1 MTRLNTVSAYLAA
14 ATFAAAAFA
23 APATAEEWPTR
34 PVRMLV
40 GFGPGGGTDLVAR
53 AVAEGLSDVLGQ
65 RFYVENRPGA
75 GGSIAA
81 DSVAKGAKDG
91 YTILMVSG
99 GHTVTAVMIK
109 ALGHDPV
116 KDFAPVG
123 MVANSAFV
131 IVAPKQF
138 EANDVPSLIALAKK
152 APKTLNVGTV
162 GVGSTPHFAS
172 AVFSEMAG
180 NQVNHIPYKITSET
194 IAALRRNELSY
205 AFELAHAVAGQVQ
218 AGEMKILATAGA
230 KRWPSLPDVPTIAES
245 GVPGYD
251 VVAWYGLLFAAGTPQ
266 AIIDRTHAA
275 LKKVLE
281 REDVRKQLQNVGAAI
296 NLTTPAELR
305 KHMEEEVARWREV
318 ARKANLEPK

>member
-1 MTRLNTVSAYLAA
+1 MTKFTKIAACLAIA
-14 ATFAAAAFA
+14 GAAFTAVPA
-23 APATAEEWPTR
+23 AAEEWPTR
-34 PVRMLV
+34 SVRMLV

-75 GGSIAA
+75 GGSLAA
-81 DSVAKGAKDG
+81 DSVAKGPKDG
-91 YTILMVSG
+91 YTALMVSG

-109 ALGHDPV
+109 ALGHAPV
-116 KDFAPVG
+116 KDFEPVG

-138 EANDVPSLIALAKK
+138 EASDVPALIALAKK
-152 APKTLNVGTV
+152 EPKKLNVGTV

-172 AVFSEMAG
+172 AVFSQMAG
-180 NQVNHIPYKITSET
+180 IEVSHIPYKITSET
-194 IAALRRNELSY
+194 ITALRRNELSY

-218 AGEMKILATAGA
+218 AGELKLLATAGA
-230 KRWPSLPDVPTIAES
+230 KRWPSLPNVPTIAES

-251 VVAWYGLLFAAGTPQ
+251 VVAWYGLLFAAGTPKT
-266 AIIDRTHAA
+266 IIDKAHGA

-281 REDVRKQLQNVGAAI
+281 RDDVRKQLENVGAVI
-296 NLTTPAELR
+296 NLTSPAELR
-305 KHMEEEVARWREV
+305 KHMEDEVARWRDV
-318 ARKANLEPK
+318 AKKANLEPR

>member
-1 MTRLNTVSAYLAA
+1 MIKFTKIAACLAIA
-14 ATFAAAAFA
+14 GAAFTAVPA
-23 APATAEEWPTR
+23 AAEEWPTR
-34 PVRMLV
+34 SVRMLV

-75 GGSIAA
+75 GGSLAA
-81 DSVAKGAKDG
+81 DSVAKGPKDG
-91 YTILMVSG
+91 YTALMVSG

-116 KDFAPVG
+116 KDFEPVG

-138 EANDVPSLIALAKK
+138 EASDVPALIALAKK
-152 APKTLNVGTV
+152 EPKKLNVGTV

-172 AVFSEMAG
+172 AVFSQMAG
-180 NQVNHIPYKITSET
+180 IEVSHIPYKITSET
-194 IAALRRNELSY
+194 ITALRRNELSY

-218 AGEMKILATAGA
+218 AGELKILATAGA
-230 KRWPSLPDVPTIAES
+230 KRWPSLPNVPTIAES

-251 VVAWYGLLFAAGTPQ
+251 VVAWYGLLFAAGTPK
-266 AIIDRTHAA
+266 AIIDKAHEA

-281 REDVRKQLQNVGAAI
+281 RDDVRKQLENVGAAI
-296 NLTTPAELR
+296 NLTSPAELR
-305 KHMEEEVARWREV
+305 KHMEDEVARWRDV
-318 ARKANLEPK
+318 AKKANLEPR

>member
-1 MTRLNTVSAYLAA
+1 MMIFRTLMAGVTACAIVIPSAGSAVA
-14 ATFAAAAFA
+14 DD
-23 APATAEEWPTR
+23 WPSR

-53 AVAEGLSDVLGQ
+53 AVAEGLSEVLGQ
-65 RFYVENRPGA
+65 RVFVENRPGA

-81 DSVAKGAKDG
+81 DSVAKGPKDG
-91 YTILMVSG
+91 YTALMVSG

-109 ALGHDPV
+109 SLGHDPV
-116 KDFAPVG
+116 KDFEPVG
-123 MVANSAFV
+123 MIANSAFV

-138 EANDVPSLIALAKK
+138 EANDVPTLIALAKK

-172 AVFSEMAG
+172 AVFSQMAG
-180 NQVNHIPYKITSET
+180 IDVSHIPYKITSET
-194 IAALRRNELSY
+194 ITALRRNELSY

-218 AGEMKILATAGA
+218 AGELKVLATAGA

-245 GVPGYD
+245 GLPGYD
-251 VVAWYGLLFAAGTPQ
+251 VVAWYGLLFAAGTPK
-266 AIIDRTHAA
+266 AIVDKTQAA

-281 REDVRKQLQNVGAAI
+281 RDDVRKQLQNIGAVI
-296 NLTTPAELR
+296 NLTSPAEFR
-305 KHMEEEVARWREV
+305 KHMEEEVARWRDV
-318 ARKANLEPK
+318 AQKANLEPR

>member
-1 MTRLNTVSAYLAA
+1 MTKFTKIAACLAIA
-14 ATFAAAAFA
+14 GAAFTAVPA
-23 APATAEEWPTR
+23 AAEEWPTR
-34 PVRMLV
+34 SVRMLV

-75 GGSIAA
+75 GGSLAA
-81 DSVAKGAKDG
+81 DSVAKGPKDG
-91 YTILMVSG
+91 YTALMVSG

-116 KDFAPVG
+116 KDFEPVG

-138 EANDVPSLIALAKK
+138 EASDVPALIALAKK
-152 APKTLNVGTV
+152 EPKKLNVGTV

-172 AVFSEMAG
+172 AVFSQMAG
-180 NQVNHIPYKITSET
+180 IEVSHIPYKITSET
-194 IAALRRNELSY
+194 ITALRRNELSY

-218 AGEMKILATAGA
+218 AGELKLLATAGA
-230 KRWPSLPDVPTIAES
+230 KRWPSLPNVPTIAES

-251 VVAWYGLLFAAGTPQ
+251 VVAWYGLLFAAGTPKT
-266 AIIDRTHAA
+266 IIDKAHGA

-281 REDVRKQLQNVGAAI
+281 RDDVRKQLENVGAVI
-296 NLTTPAELR
+296 NLTSPAELR
-305 KHMEEEVARWREV
+305 KHMEDEVARWRDV
-318 ARKANLEPK
+318 AKKANLEPR